1 MAGYGTTLQCPQ
13 EFDQLVRALM
23 LAAQR
28 RARAIG
34 LRMTYRRHVNGA
46 TTDWD
51 IAVDGNGYLIAA
63 WSQWLAREL
72 PTVAEGYVGLGSR
85 RLARNVAVS
94 LVARWT
100 GWCVGDEERTDIRA
114 TGHDRVR
121 WFWPVIDVPEPPS
134 PLAARLAIADA
145 AIARWIVGDLPEE
158 LAIEEVHTAVEGL
171 LRSLVG
177 TGKWPVLL
185 RMAETT
191 GMLTSGEKTSLHNFN
206 VLYRIRLKHNLAA
219 LTDSERATARD
230 SLYEVLNVCERLLQ
244 RV

>member
-1 MAGYGTTLQCPQ
+1 MAGYGTTLQCPE
-13 EFDQLVRALM
+13 EFDELVRTLM

-28 RARAIG
+28 KARAIE
-34 LRMTYRRHVNGA
+34 LHMRYRRHVNGA
-46 TTDWD
+46 ITDWD
-51 IAVDGNGYLIAA
+51 INVDGNGYLIAA

-72 PTVAEGYVGLGSR
+72 PTVAEGFPGLGSR
-85 RLARNVAVS
+85 TLERNVAVS

-121 WFWPVIDVPEPPS
+121 RLWPVIDVPEPPS
-134 PLAARLAIADA
+134 PLAARLVIADGV
-145 AIARWIVGDLPEE
+145 IARWIVGDLPEE

-185 RMAETT
+185 RNAETT
-191 GMLTSGEKTSLHNFN
+191 GILESAEKTSLHNFN

-219 LTDSERATARD
+219 LNDAERATARE
-230 SLYEVLNVCERLLQ
+230 SLYEVLNVCKRLLQ